1 MKIADFFE
9 AVIGRKDKQRKA
21 LFSLT
26 IAFQAMLAFLSPL
39 SIQLLGKIVDKAYTK
54 GNVSV
59 EVISYVL
66 LCVSISM
73 LAVFR
78 SRINSAMVCEVEGSL
93 RKSVMDRLYR
103 DIDGKHRHG
112 EIFTLAVHQSEE
124 FSRDAW
130 QIVLSS
136 VDFLISILVVFIMMA
151 QINLTIS
158 LAVVPMLVV
167 LATVTT
173 AIMRIASK
181 THLARQEGSRR
192 FASVVSEEISLLK
205 EMRIFPMLNILSR
218 RYEAAESDKFHADV
232 KHARAVFYSL
242 SAERVSNAVAFG
254 FVIGF
259 GAFLLKQGEI
269 TDGQILVL
277 MNYVSALLFQL
288 SQVNYMVDL
297 WLSASAIYKKIVQ
310 MGADVP
316 LETACIDCAKMPIH
330 QICMERVSLSYGDKI
345 ILDDYNMHIHHGEKV
360 ALIGPSG
367 VGKTTLIKAILKL
380 VPLANGAITVEGN
393 REIQA
398 CMIRESIAYQSQTP
412 FFFADTVFENLRW
425 ANPNLT
431 RSEAEAVLSK
441 TNLAHLS
448 LDRIIMEKGKDLSG
462 GEKQRLS
469 FARCIVKDDTFWI
482 LDEPFAQM
490 DAANEAILL
499 KIIKETAGVT
509 MLISTH
515 IDVSGIV
522 DRAIVLKGRGSCQT
536 SNLF

>member
-39 SIQLLGKIVDKAYTK
+39 SIQLLGKIVDNAYAK
-54 GNVSV
+54 GNVNV
-59 EVISYVL
+59 EVIRYVL
-66 LCVSISM
+66 LCVSIFI

-78 SRINSAMVCEVEGSL
+78 SRINSAMVCKVEGSL
-93 RKSVMDRLYR
+93 RKSVIDRLYR

-124 FSRDAW
+124 FSQDAW

-136 VDFLISILVVFIMMA
+136 VDFLITISVVFIMMA

-181 THLARQEGSRR
+181 THLVRQEGSRQ

-205 EMRIFPMLNILSR
+205 EMRIFPMLNMLRR
-218 RYEAAESDKFHADV
+218 RYGAAENDKFHADV

-242 SAERVSNAVAFG
+242 SAERLSNAVAFG

-288 SQVNYMVDL
+288 SQVNYIVDL
-297 WLSASAIYKKIVQ
+297 WMSISAIYMKIVQ

-316 LETACIDCAKMPIH
+316 LETTCTDGAKMHIH
-330 QICMERVSLSYGDKI
+330 RICMERVGLSYGDKI
-345 ILDDYNMHIHHGEKV
+345 ILDDYNMHIRQGERV

-367 VGKTTLIKAILKL
+367 VGKTSLIKAILQL
-380 VPLANGAITVEGN
+380 IPLADGTITVDDN
-393 REIQA
+393 REIQVGT
-398 CMIRESIAYQSQTP
+398 IRESIAYQSQTP

-425 ANPNLT
+425 ANPDLT

-462 GEKQRLS
+462 GERQRLS
-469 FARCIVKDDTFWI
+469 FARCIVKDVAFWI
-482 LDEPFAQM
+482 LDEPFTQL

-522 DRAIVLKGRGSCQT
+522 DRAIVLKGRGSCLS
-536 SNLF
+536 SNPF